1 MPPFSLHSPFHF
13 YLCVV
18 CVLGVN
24 WGPASGSECSNKQQ
38 ALLSPAAEGGWGRV
52 QKLSRCALI
61 ERFSGNTSASEKWWL
76 EMHLSSRVGYFK
88 YEELIVAD
96 LRINLQVGHFHNVL
110 QACQVLRTGM
120 WIHRSS
126 KAGFQIQLLFVVCWH
141 PVCLALSEDVKVR
154 SRIKGSKAFTCPFFF
169 FPWKSRKVWKVSIL
183 SQYGMENSFST
194 WTYSWN
200 GNKQFPAHFYSWF
213 FILSMDF
220 RLLSPNTFEY
230 RSLQEM
236 LKMVAR
242 VWVKMEDSCRIKSIP
257 HFPSYIFIVFLWPS
271 TNISHLGE
279 EKYDESLS

>member
-24 WGPASGSECSNKQQ
+24 WGPASGSECSNKQ
-38 ALLSPAAEGGWGRV
+38 ALLSPVAEGGWGRV
-52 QKLSRCALI
+52 QKLSQCALT

-96 LRINLQVGHFHNVL
+96 LRISLQVGHFHNVL

-141 PVCLALSEDVKVR
+141 PVCLTLSEDMKVR

-169 FPWKSRKVWKVSIL
+169 FHEKVERSERSPFCPSMEWKTL
-183 SQYGMENSFST
+183 S
-194 WTYSWN
+194 
-200 GNKQFPAHFYSWF
+200 
-213 FILSMDF
+213 
-220 RLLSPNTFEY
+220 
-230 RSLQEM
+230 
-236 LKMVAR
+236 
-242 VWVKMEDSCRIKSIP
+242 
-257 HFPSYIFIVFLWPS
+257 
-271 TNISHLGE
+271 
-279 EKYDESLS
+279 